1 MPNLKEGY
9 SKWFEM
15 AKRQSLDFQ
24 MMEVE
29 VVDSSGRM
37 ACSPEVRLDS
47 DSGIDI
53 AKVWPGDGIESLDRV
68 GRAQELSKGEA
79 PISPLH

>member
-47 DSGIDI
+47 D
-53 AKVWPGDGIESLDRV
+53 
-68 GRAQELSKGEA
+68 
-79 PISPLH
+79 